1 MSIEALAKPLVD
13 ALLKALAQAR
23 EGRLKRSARKA
34 LSEAIQE
41 LIKASPDVADVE
53 AKIAVARAAGIIEKD
68 LFVAEKMLK
77 SVKPPAPRK
86 KTPAAR
92 VRRKTTSKPRKAR

>member
-1 MSIEALAKPLVD
+1 MTVEALAKPLVD
-13 ALLKALAQAR
+13 ALLKALDKAR

-41 LIKASPDVADVE
+41 LIKANPDVADVE

-68 LFVAEKMLK
+68 LFIAEKMLT
-77 SVKPPAPRK
+77 SVKPSAARK
-86 KTPAAR
+86 RKPAAR
-92 VRRKTTSKPRKAR
+92 IRRKVDPAKKTHR

>member
-1 MSIEALAKPLVD
+1 MTVEALAKPLVD
-13 ALLKALAQAR
+13 ALLKALDKAR

-41 LIKASPDVADVE
+41 LIKANPDVADVE

-77 SVKPPAPRK
+77 SVKPSAARKRKPASRIRRKVDPAK
-86 KTPAAR
+86 KTHR
-92 VRRKTTSKPRKAR
+92 